1 MMSYVFRKI
10 ANAICCNI
18 KVSQVED
25 LGVKNISEHIWKLAG
40 RHCKQENYR
49 KQFQAPF
56 VFHNKFH
63 VKRLGSIIIMKL
75 NFLKIF
81 DSLLTKYL
89 IPKESLT
96 WISRFNYLWNQPPY
110 HIKIKHRKLARNHLL
125 KQIRFTFVSVIR
137 LFITCNCCFAFI
149 CFRFTNCIIFDI
161 ILKDRSSHWRCS
173 VKKKAVL

>member
-1 MMSYVFRKI
+1 
-10 ANAICCNI
+10 
-18 KVSQVED
+18 
-25 LGVKNISEHIWKLAG
+25 
-40 RHCKQENYR
+40 
-49 KQFQAPF
+49 
-56 VFHNKFH
+56 
-63 VKRLGSIIIMKL
+63 MKL

-173 VKKKAVL
+173 VKKKKLFFKMLLISQENIFVGVSFE